1 MRFRIFYL
9 LVLASLLGTPVLI
22 HRTRAAQTCAD
33 LGSPTECAQL
43 VTDPWW
49 IRPAGLLSALTLGV
63 AAYIFA
69 QSWVERRREIEMLD
83 AVGVHV
89 REEDLPLEE

>member
-22 HRTRAAQTCAD
+22 HRTHAQQMCAS
-33 LGSPTECAQL
+33 LGSPTECAML
-43 VTDPWW
+43 VNDPWW
-49 IRPAGLLSALTLGV
+49 MRPAGLLSALTLAA

-69 QSWVERRREIEMLD
+69 QSWVDRRREKDMLD

-89 REEDLPLEE
+89 REEALPLEE